1 MLQFKKFA
9 KVLKLAM
16 PARTTMLAIII
27 ALFASTNTV
36 LSQLDTNFVS
46 NNIVLNQLDTNIE
59 NTALSQLSTNTEK
72 QAENETPHIFHN
84 IGSNLLHSVTY
95 NYGLNF
101 IGAGV
106 GTWGI
111 IETGLDWKWRNTVFD
126 NSSLSN
132 FGVVMGIGGIV
143 PVITPVV
150 FYISGKSLKNEKAV
164 IAASALTQTLI
175 LTMGVQTPLKMI
187 TGRRDPGLVDNSFY
201 DKIYGEDDFSNVWNW
216 FNMDGFN
223 GWPSGHTANAFAAAA
238 TLSEI
243 YDDNVW
249 VKVGAYT
256 YATFIGIGTTTS
268 AHWASEAFA
277 GALIGYAIGK
287 TVGKSYRK
295 FLNNEEDNNKM
306 SFYCTP
312 YSAGIII
319 RF

>member
-1 MLQFKKFA
+1 MLQFEKFVR
-9 KVLKLAM
+9 VLKLVI
-16 PARTTMLAIII
+16 PVRTAMLAIII
-27 ALFASTNTV
+27 ALFASNSTV

-46 NNIVLNQLDTNIE
+46 NNIVISQLDTD
-59 NTALSQLSTNTEK
+59 TEK
-72 QAENETPHIFHN
+72 KAENETTPHIFHN
-84 IGSNLLHSVTY
+84 IGWNLLHSITY

-101 IGAGV
+101 VGAGV
-106 GTWGI
+106 GTYGI
-111 IETGLDWKWRNTVFD
+111 IEIGLDWKWRNTVFD
-126 NSSLSN
+126 NNALSN

-143 PVITPVV
+143 PVITPVI
-150 FYISGKSLKNEKAV
+150 FYISGKSLENEKAV
-164 IAASALTQTLI
+164 IAATALTQSLI
-175 LTMGVQTPLKMI
+175 LTMCVQTPIKMI

-201 DKIYGEDDFSNVWNW
+201 DKIYGEANFSNVWNW

-243 YDDNVW
+243 YNDKIW

-256 YATFIGIGTTTS
+256 YATLIGFGTTTS

-295 FLNNEEDNNKM
+295 FLNNEEDNDNI
-306 SFYCTP
+306 SFYFTP
-312 YSAGIII
+312 YSAGITI
-319 RF
+319 RW

>member
-1 MLQFKKFA
+1 MLQFEKFVR
-9 KVLKLAM
+9 VLELAM
-16 PARTTMLAIII
+16 PLRTTMLAIIT
-27 ALFASTNTV
+27 ALFVSSSTL
-36 LSQLDTNFVS
+36 LSQLDINT
-46 NNIVLNQLDTNIE
+46 E
-59 NTALSQLSTNTEK
+59 NTVLSQLSTNTEK
-72 QAENETPHIFHN
+72 QTENETMPTIFHN
-84 IGSNLLHSVTY
+84 IGWNLLNSVTY
-95 NYGLNF
+95 NYGANF

-106 GTWGI
+106 GTFGI

-126 NSSLSN
+126 NNALSN

-150 FYISGKSLKNEKAV
+150 FYISGKSLENEKAV
-164 IAASALTQTLI
+164 IAATALTQTLI
-175 LTMGVQTPLKMI
+175 LTMCVQTPIKMI
-187 TGRRDPGLVDNSFY
+187 TGRRDPGLVDNAFY

-243 YDDNVW
+243 YNDNVW

-295 FLNNEEDNNKM
+295 FLTNEEDNNKM